1 MIIKNGKR
9 MDGCSDTVPIGSIYP
24 YLGTT
29 PPFGYLILDGSMVS
43 KSIYPELYSI
53 CGTIYGAE
61 TLETFKLPD
70 LRGVT
75 VAGYKEN
82 DLVFGTL
89 GGLAGSLTHQHS
101 TSEHTLTV
109 DEIPS
114 HNHRFDFS
122 TSGTQALS
130 GNHGAYMIAGYS
142 DTAIQNTGGGQAHT
156 HGDTGSASSV
166 QPTITLNWIVKAI
179 KMIPNMS
186 SVQNS
191 YQTSSTNTY
200 SCNYINSVVGSS
212 SNIVVL
218 EGAVR
223 ISTGG
228 TVSYPTGF
236 TKDNT
241 TILSF
246 LWGGERDGAIFY
258 GELASNPIT
267 LSLTTE
273 GISITFSSS
282 EAGNQY
288 LEYKL
293 TIMKYTPQS

>member
-29 PPFGYLILDGSMVS
+29 PPFGYLILDGSVVS
-43 KSIYPELYSI
+43 KTTYPELYSI
-53 CGTIYGAE
+53 CGTIFGAE
-61 TLETFKLPD
+61 TETEFKLPD

-75 VAGYKEN
+75 IAGYKEN
-82 DLVFGTL
+82 DSIFGSL
-89 GGLAGSLTHQHS
+89 GGVVGSLSHS
-101 TSEHTLTV
+101 HTTAEHTLTIN
-109 DEIPS
+109 EIPS
-114 HNHRFDFS
+114 HSHNYGNYIDWYAKGGAQGIISIGS
-122 TSGTQALS
+122 TA
-130 GNHGAYMIAGYS
+130 GATTS
-142 DTAIQNTGGGQAHT
+142 TGGGQAHS
-156 HGDTGSASSV
+156 HGDTGDASSV
-166 QPTITLNWIVKAI
+166 QPTMALNWIVKAI
-179 KMIPNMS
+179 KMIPNVS